1 MSRLERYQPVP
12 WETLR
17 SQAAT
22 LAQSS
27 FVPAEYRGKTDDVL
41 AAGLYGQEIGLG
53 ISAALS
59 YIHVIKGKPTLSA
72 EGMLALVRARGHSVS
87 GATSPTSASV
97 IGTRA
102 DTGDKM
108 TVEWTWAMAEKAG
121 LTKGDGWQKFPQSM
135 LWARAVSQLC
145 RMLFPDALLGLSY
158 TPEDFDHT
166 TGVEVIDANPPAPQ
180 WEAAIEEAPQ
190 PLKAIRQ
197 AGPPGAGDA
206 TLYVDQDT
214 GEKHGQT
221 DGEAENRRRLLNGAR
236 AALFKALK
244 GQEDRAAYDTFRTEQ
259 GISLTK
265 AGKDYT
271 LEEAEACER
280 FLINLLE
287 RPL

>member
-1 MSRLERYQPVP
+1 MSRLEKYQPVP

-59 YIHVIKGKPTLSA
+59 YIHVINGKPTLSA
-72 EGMLALVRARGHSVS
+72 EGMLALVRSRGHSVS
-87 GATSPTSASV
+87 GATSPKTASV
-97 IGTRA
+97 IGKRA
-102 DTGDKM
+102 DTGDQM
-108 TVEWTWAMAEKAG
+108 TVEWTWDMAVAAG
-121 LTKGDGWQKFPQSM
+121 LTGSASWKKFPQSM

-158 TPEDFDHT
+158 TPEDFDQ
-166 TGVEVIDANPPAPQ
+166 TGYEVIDASPTTPPQ
-180 WEAAIEEAPQ
+180 WDAEVEAPQ
-190 PLKAIRQ
+190 PLKQIRQ
-197 AGPPGAGDA
+197 AGPPGAGDP
-206 TLYVDQDT
+206 TLYVDEDT
-214 GEKHGQT
+214 GERHGEEEGKQ
-221 DGEAENRRRLLNGAR
+221 ENRRRMLNSAR

-244 GQEDRAAYDTFRTEQ
+244 GQEDRAAYDTFRTEE